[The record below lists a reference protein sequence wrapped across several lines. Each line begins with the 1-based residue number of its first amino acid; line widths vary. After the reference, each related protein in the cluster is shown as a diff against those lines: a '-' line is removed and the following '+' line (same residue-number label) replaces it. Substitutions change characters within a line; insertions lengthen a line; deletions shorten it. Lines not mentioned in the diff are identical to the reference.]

1 MDLVLNE
8 EQKLLRQAAKD
19 FAHARSPLA
28 RARKLRGAGEGY
40 SRDVWKEMAELGWLG
55 LTIDERHGGTGL
67 GHRYLMVVL
76 EELGAKLA
84 PEPIVSTA
92 LLGATAIELGGSAEL
107 QREHLPA
114 IVKGERIIALA
125 HHERHSR
132 FSLAAIDTTAEASTG
147 TSCTV
152 NGEKLHVADGS
163 IADHFLVSARVVDG
177 VALFLV
183 PASAKGVTV
192 SREER
197 VDGRSAASVRLDRVM
212 VRQEMRLGAGGR
224 GLRLLERVID
234 AGTAGL
240 AAEMLGSMSA
250 AFAMTL
256 DYLATRVQFGVPIG
270 SFQALQH
277 RAARLYVETELA
289 RSAVMHASA
298 MLDGLEGGAP
308 VARAVSVAKA
318 KCSDAFMAIAHEA
331 VQMHGGIGMTDEH
344 DIGLFLKRARVCEMT
359 FGDAAYHRD
368 RFARL
373 SGF

>member
-132 FSLAAIDTTAEASTG
+132 FGLAAIDTTAEASTG
-147 TSCTV
+147 TTRTL

-163 IADHFLVSARVVDG
+163 IADHFLVSAR
-177 VALFLV
+177 V

>member
-1 MDLVLNE
+1 M
-8 EQKLLRQAAKD
+8 
-19 FAHARSPLA
+19 
-28 RARKLRGAGEGY
+28 
-40 SRDVWKEMAELGWLG
+40 
-55 LTIDERHGGTGL
+55 
-67 GHRYLMVVL
+67 
-76 EELGAKLA
+76 
-84 PEPIVSTA
+84 
-92 LLGATAIELGGSAEL
+92 
-107 QREHLPA
+107 
-114 IVKGERIIALA
+114 
-125 HHERHSR
+125 
-132 FSLAAIDTTAEASTG
+132 
-147 TSCTV
+147 
-152 NGEKLHVADGS
+152 
-163 IADHFLVSARVVDG
+163 
-177 VALFLV
+177 
-183 PASAKGVTV
+183 TV

>member
-1 MDLVLNE
+1 MDLALNE

-19 FAHARSPLA
+19 FANARSPLA
-28 RARKLRGAGEGY
+28 RARKLRGTGEGY
-40 SRDVWKEMAELGWLG
+40 SRAVWKEMAELGWLG

-84 PEPIVSTA
+84 PEPIISTA

-132 FSLAAIDTTAEASTG
+132 FSLAAIDTTAEASAGATW
-147 TSCTV
+147 TL
-152 NGEKLHVADGS
+152 NGEKLHIADGS

-197 VDGRSAASVRLDRVM
+197 VDGRSAASVRLDGVV

-240 AAEMLGSMSA
+240 TAEMLGSMAA

-256 DYLATRVQFGVPIG
+256 DYLKTRVQFGVPIG

-318 KCSDAFMAIAHEA
+318 KCSEAFMAIAHEA